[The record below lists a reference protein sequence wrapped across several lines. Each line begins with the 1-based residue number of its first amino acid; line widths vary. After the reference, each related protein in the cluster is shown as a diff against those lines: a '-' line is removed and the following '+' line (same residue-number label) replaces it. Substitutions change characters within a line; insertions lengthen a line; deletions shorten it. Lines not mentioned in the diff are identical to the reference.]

1 MKKVATR
8 TVEQIDAEI
17 AKLNDERR
25 KLLEDRH
32 ALAEHLEEALANAK
46 GLEAAAS
53 NDPQQASISGLDLR
67 QSLHELW
74 KLRHVRT
81 NDWSTILNKL
91 QVVTSKVEFEKFNPD
106 MAMAVRMV
114 IESHLR
120 PDVDNN
126 DVRAATILLERAD
139 AVARREN

>member
-1 MKKVATR
+1 M
-8 TVEQIDAEI
+8 
-17 AKLNDERR
+17 
-25 KLLEDRH
+25 
-32 ALAEHLEEALANAK
+32 AEHLEEALANAK

-126 DVRAATILLERAD
+126 DVPGRDHSA
-139 AVARREN
+139 